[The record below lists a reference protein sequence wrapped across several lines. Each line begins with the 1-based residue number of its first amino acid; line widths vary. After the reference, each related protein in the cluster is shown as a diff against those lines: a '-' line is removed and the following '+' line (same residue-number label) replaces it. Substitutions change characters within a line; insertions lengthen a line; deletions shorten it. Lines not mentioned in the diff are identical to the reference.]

1 MGKRSDRRK
10 FRRRRRWAGII
21 LLATLALMVSGVL
34 ALTGE
39 EPTSAQSGASMDAVK
54 KVKSPSVADA
64 PEAVSEQKQD
74 EAAILAAEEED
85 KKTAAERKE
94 VDKQAAQKAD
104 EKQAAKKGGADE
116 DGAKKEASKEHASHK
131 PAPPKPPAIPTPPT
145 NDLWMSIPALGLY
158 DNYVTNSSSEAA
170 MDYGAIKLTES
181 AFPWQDNANTYIAAH
196 RLGWPGT
203 ASHHQFYNLPLL
215 GYGDKIYL
223 GDVNGTTYTY
233 EVTEFHEITPD
244 ETWITAPQAGRDMI
258 SLQTCIENYGDY
270 WTMGPNWYVRYVV
283 QADRVSVDVAK

>member
-10 FRRRRRWAGII
+10 FRRRRRWAGVI
-21 LLATLALMVSGVL
+21 LLASLALMVSGVL

-39 EPTSAQSGASMDAVK
+39 EPTAAQTASGSDLVER
-54 KVKSPSVADA
+54 VISPNVADA
-64 PEAVSEQKQD
+64 PEAASEQEKDTAQV
-74 EAAILAAEEED
+74 LAAEEED
-85 KKTAAERKE
+85 NKSAAEKKE
-94 VDKQAAQKAD
+94 VDKEAAQKAD
-104 EKQAAKKGGADE
+104 EKEAAAKQVAQ
-116 DGAKKEASKEHASHK
+116 K
-131 PAPPKPPAIPTPPT
+131 PEQKSAPKPPAIPTPPT

-158 DNYVTNSSSEAA
+158 DNYVTNSAAEAD
-170 MDYGAIKLTES
+170 MDYGAIKLPTS
-181 AFPWQDNANTYIAAH
+181 GFPWQDNSNTYIAAH

-203 ASHHQFYNLPLL
+203 ASDHQFYNLPLL